1 VVARLT
7 GADPKRVREVART
20 AVSPG
25 ELPPAQELY
34 EQLAAVIGLEP

>member
-1 VVARLT
+1 LT

-20 AVSPG
+20 AASAA

-34 EQLAAVIGLEP
+34 EQIADALGVTS